1 MDNGGCVYIEGSNV
15 GYDHHTTAFF
25 AHLGAGFANIGGSN
39 LISRIEGV
47 QGTFAAPN
55 EFPFPDG
62 DPDYNVDELLAGQG
76 TSFLTCQ
83 NNRVRAVFYD
93 SGNYRAIC
101 SSIILGVLADDDF
114 TNTKASLMA
123 RYLGY
128 LTGSTDPDICVSNEE
143 FDFGIQY
150 VNYDRTIPLEIQN
163 LGFADL
169 NISSIAINGEGFT
182 MDSEPSYI
190 LESGGEISLDVT
202 FHAPEAGTYEGDI
215 TIISDDPDNGTI
227 VIDLLAECLLPP
239 AIVFSTDE
247 LSVEIEQNQTA
258 NRIVTINNAGNSD
271 LSFAIQLENADLGL
285 VSRDIVNYY
294 DFDGVMLSKYDYDY
308 REGPPVIC
316 GSGGPDNFGY
326 KWIDSNEPN
335 GPEYE
340 WFDIST
346 IGQNSG
352 LTGDDNSVSLTLPF
366 IFKFYGQAKTSVRV
380 SSNGYLTFGSDGGVY
395 INDPIPGSNSPNDI
409 IAPFWDDLHQQSG
422 SNYYYHDEDNR
433 RFIIQYNNWGF
444 FSSSGSLTFQ
454 VQLYEND
461 GIYFYY
467 NSMSGTLNS
476 ATIGIENA
484 NGTDGLQVAYN
495 TTYMQNG
502 LAIRLSSGPMWL
514 SVDPESGTIPAGSSA
529 DITFTFDSNG
539 LEEGTY
545 NAQAVINSN
554 DPAIPET
561 VIPVTLI
568 CGPVGIDDVPLPYR
582 TCLNSNYPNPFNAST
597 FISFDLAEKTQVTVD
612 IFNVLGQ
619 KVITLVDEVME
630 AGTHKV
636 KWEADVTSGMYFYRM
651 KTGDYVSTKKMVL
664 LK

>member
-1 MDNGGCVYIEGSNV
+1 VYVEGSNV
-15 GYDHHTTAFF
+15 GYDHRSTQFF
-25 AHLGAGFANIGGSN
+25 AHLGAGFANIGGEN
-39 LISRIEGV
+39 LISSIEGV

-62 DPDYNVDELLAGQG
+62 DPDYNVDELQAGQG

-83 NNRVRAVFYD
+83 GNRVRAVFYD
-93 SGNYRAIC
+93 SGSYRAIC
-101 SSIILGVLADDDF
+101 SSIILGALADGEF

-143 FDFGIQY
+143 FDFGVQY
-150 VNYDRTIPLEIQN
+150 INYECTIPLGIQN
-163 LGFADL
+163 LGFANL
-169 NISSIAINGEGFT
+169 NISSIAISGNGFT
-182 MDSEPSYI
+182 MDSEPSYT
-190 LESGGEISLDVT
+190 LESGGEISLDIT
-202 FHAPEAGTYEGDI
+202 FSSPNAGTYEGDI
-215 TIISDDPDNGTI
+215 TIASDDPDHGSI

-239 AIVFSTDE
+239 AIVFSADE
-247 LSVEIEQNQTA
+247 LSVEIEQNQTT
-258 NRIVTINNAGNSD
+258 NRIITINNAGNSD
-271 LSFAIQLENADLGL
+271 LSFAIQLEDADLGL
-285 VSRDIVNYY
+285 VSRDIVNYNN
-294 DFDGVMLSKYDYDY
+294 FDGVRLSKYEYDY

-326 KWIDSNEPN
+326 MWIDSNEPN

-340 WFDIST
+340 WFNIST

-352 LTGDDNSVSLTLPF
+352 LSGDDNSVSLTLPF
-366 IFKFYGQAKTSVRV
+366 DFEFYGRSQTSVRV
-380 SSNGYLTFGSDGGVY
+380 SANGYLTFGSDGGVY
-395 INDPIPGSNSPNDI
+395 INDPIPGSNSPNNI

-422 SNYYYHDEDNR
+422 INYYYYDQDNH

-444 FSSSGSLTFQ
+444 FSGGGSLTFQ
-454 VQLYEND
+454 VQLYENG

-476 ATIGIENA
+476 ATIGIEDG

-495 TTYMQNG
+495 TGYVQNG
-502 LAIRLSSGPMWL
+502 LAVRLSSGPLWL
-514 SVDPESGTIPAGSSA
+514 SVDLESGIIPAGSSQ

-539 LEEGTY
+539 LAEGTF
-545 NAQAVINSN
+545 NAEAIVNSN

-561 VIPVTLI
+561 IIPVTMI
-568 CGPVGIDDVPLPYR
+568 CGPVGIDDGLLPYQ
-582 TCLNSNYPNPFNAST
+582 TSLNGNYPNPFNAST
-597 FISFDLAEKTQVTVD
+597 FINFDLAEKAQVTVD

-619 KVITLVDEVME
+619 KVITLVDEVKE

-636 KWEADVTSGMYFYRM
+636 KWDADVTSGMYFYRL